1 MAHQPDKR
9 PPVAIGHVT
18 LPTADV
24 PASTDFMVKLGLRR
38 IVSLDE
44 FAVLELRG
52 GTHLVVHPA
61 EEKIEPGTEAPFDL
75 IVDDIEAT
83 HKHYAELGM
92 NPTEIE
98 PGQIHSSFT
107 ITVPGG
113 YELTINSTH
122 ASDQPI

>member
-1 MAHQPDKR
+1 M
-9 PPVAIGHVT
+9 

-24 PASTDFMVKLGLRR
+24 AASTDFMVKLGLRP
-38 IVSLDE
+38 IVAGDT

-61 EEKIEPGTEAPFDL
+61 EEKIEPGTAIPFDL

-98 PGQIHSSFT
+98 TGQIHSSFT
-107 ITVPGG
+107 ITAPGG
-113 YELTINSTH
+113 HELTINSTH
-122 ASDQPI
+122 ASDKPI